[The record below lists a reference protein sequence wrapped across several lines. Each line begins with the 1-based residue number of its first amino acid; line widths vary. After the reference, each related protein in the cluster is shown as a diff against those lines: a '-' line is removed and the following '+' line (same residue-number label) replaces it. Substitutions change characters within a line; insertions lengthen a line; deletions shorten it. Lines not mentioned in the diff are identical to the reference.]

1 VAFLSNRRAALALA
15 SVVAVLSLACGAAE
29 DGSETSPDADASVA
43 VSQRVEVVEPP
54 EELIVRSPAELSEM
68 LENYRLDEFTRGEA
82 IFEPRFITAGQAS
95 AKHGGRLM
103 MAFSINGDHRAYSIP
118 FIEGHEVVNDVVG
131 GMPVAITW

>member
-1 VAFLSNRRAALALA
+1 LSNRRAALAIA
-15 SVVAVLSLACGAAE
+15 SVVAVLSLACGVAE
-29 DGSETSPDADASVA
+29 DGSETSPDDGVP
-43 VSQRVEVVEPP
+43 VSQRARAVEPP

-68 LENYRLDEFTRGEA
+68 LENYRLDEYNRGEA

>member
-1 VAFLSNRRAALALA
+1 MGKRRAALAIA
-15 SVVAVLSLACGAAE
+15 SVVAVLSLASGVAE
-29 DGSETSPDADASVA
+29 DGPETSPDAGAP
-43 VSQRVEVVEPP
+43 VSQHADSVEPR
-54 EELIVRSPAELSEM
+54 EELIVRSKAELSEM
-68 LENYRLDEFTRGEA
+68 LENYQLNEYKTGET

-103 MAFSINGDHRAYSIP
+103 MVLSINGDHRAYSIQ